1 SAAWLAGTDDA
12 SMAFVAAYDAARKAL
27 WAISRPGAGP
37 PPKTNRH
44 LYWEYDRTLYR
55 RRNVAERFFRRVK

>member
-1 SAAWLAGTDDA
+1 
-12 SMAFVAAYDAARKAL
+12 MAFVAAYDAARKAL